1 MDDGT
6 WDAGGVAAGGRPG
19 MPLLVPVQRFSSL
32 SSLVFDPN
40 GDLADPRPETRR
52 PRVGNELAGSR
63 LLGGL
68 VRSAAKPESRDFA
81 DFGKEEKMRGT
92 KVDCSLGSLGVG
104 TEVESEDKKE
114 NSALDIEAGTETEV
128 VKVLDSPEEE
138 SGEEMDRRNFEVE
151 SPEKKKLR
159 EAPMSPLRKMMS
171 DQWNVLSRNLPP
183 LPHLKAMSP
192 LALLLRRG
200 GDVVLEE
207 KVRKGRTQP
216 IASNKGGSRAKKW
229 VNKKSFLASVSRR
242 RSKLLNGIEK
252 DFYSET
258 SRAPKDSRRLTIK
271 KLLKSEVVKLDVV
284 KIKLIATAFK
294 EAGYKS
300 GSSYLAE
307 AKLMHVEEGGDWTPQ
322 LDRVFKMSKRALD
335 RGKGPRKKAPEVPV
349 QVRKEALIKKKKLNT
364 KVLFPR
370 ELFQFGIAWMLREVE
385 IRFFEVRDLAVD
397 WQKKRI
403 TLCWRTSKCDQSGEE
418 VRRTLPCLC
427 AGDMCAWECPFFSTI
442 DLLDKVKK
450 AKGSHSKL
458 ALNGDGSPLRKAQLL
473 EAWCE
478 VFEMKATGHSAR
490 RSGALHYIREGW
502 DIPQVGYLGR
512 WKSAMILEYAKEALE
527 LTPANKASTPSSWT
541 SGPSH
546 LEVAD
551 LVAKNE
557 AMVRKQVESLKKNME
572 TVKMDIEAKMKDL
585 EKECETG
592 GGCLPPL
599 VQSLAGKVVHV
610 NVALVASAP
619 PVTWRTRCGWFFG
632 KSNFCFING
641 SADVTCLKCKAAQS
655 TEDEF

>member
-104 TEVESEDKKE
+104 TEIESEVKKE

-183 LPHLKAMSP
+183 LPDLKAMSP

-216 IASNKGGSRAKKW
+216 IASNKGGSRAKK
-229 VNKKSFLASVSRR
+229 
-242 RSKLLNGIEK
+242 GGEQ
-252 DFYSET
+252 
-258 SRAPKDSRRLTIK
+258 
-271 KLLKSEVVKLDVV
+271 EVVPGKCEPQEEQ
-284 KIKLIATAFK
+284 A
-294 EAGYKS
+294 
-300 GSSYLAE
+300 AE
-307 AKLMHVEEGGDWTPQ
+307 W
-322 LDRVFKMSKRALD
+322 
-335 RGKGPRKKAPEVPV
+335 
-349 QVRKEALIKKKKLNT
+349 
-364 KVLFPR
+364 
-370 ELFQFGIAWMLREVE
+370 
-385 IRFFEVRDLAVD
+385 
-397 WQKKRI
+397 
-403 TLCWRTSKCDQSGEE
+403 
-418 VRRTLPCLC
+418 
-427 AGDMCAWECPFFSTI
+427 
-442 DLLDKVKK
+442 
-450 AKGSHSKL
+450 
-458 ALNGDGSPLRKAQLL
+458 
-473 EAWCE
+473 
-478 VFEMKATGHSAR
+478 
-490 RSGALHYIREGW
+490 YREGLLLR
-502 DIPQVGYLGR
+502 DVQGPKRFQEIDHQ
-512 WKSAMILEYAKEALE
+512 EA
-527 LTPANKASTPSSWT
+527 A
-541 SGPSH
+541 
-546 LEVAD
+546 
-551 LVAKNE
+551 
-557 AMVRKQVESLKKNME
+557 
-572 TVKMDIEAKMKDL
+572 
-585 EKECETG
+585 
-592 GGCLPPL
+592 
-599 VQSLAGKVVHV
+599 
-610 NVALVASAP
+610 
-619 PVTWRTRCGWFFG
+619 
-632 KSNFCFING
+632 
-641 SADVTCLKCKAAQS
+641 
-655 TEDEF
+655 